1 MNRVSVIVQNPTH
14 IEEVEL
20 DKDEVDPADLTPLIS
35 GDTPIVTVP
44 PSEDED
50 VTEDVVEDSKED
62 EETEDVSQMLR
73 DVIASLTEGDEKHP
87 VLYS

>member
-1 MNRVSVIVQNPTH
+1 MFREFGIR
-14 IEEVEL
+14 
-20 DKDEVDPADLTPLIS
+20 VDPADLTPLIS